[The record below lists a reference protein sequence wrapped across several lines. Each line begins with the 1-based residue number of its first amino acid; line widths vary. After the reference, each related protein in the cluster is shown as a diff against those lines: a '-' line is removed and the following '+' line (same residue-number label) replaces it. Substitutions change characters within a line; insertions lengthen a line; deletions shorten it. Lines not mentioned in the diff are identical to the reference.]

1 MTLVI
6 RSRRTSTPTIR
17 LVGTNENQFYQNGD
31 NEYNNGK
38 IVLEFL
44 VDKDTD
50 DQNVEYYLPS
60 VRGLICRIEPEWGC
74 V

>member
-17 LVGTNENQFYQNGD
+17 LVGTNDNYLNSNGD

-38 IVLEFL
+38 IVMEFL
-44 VDKDTD
+44 VDEDTD

-60 VRGLICRIEPEWGC
+60 VRGLICRIEPERGC